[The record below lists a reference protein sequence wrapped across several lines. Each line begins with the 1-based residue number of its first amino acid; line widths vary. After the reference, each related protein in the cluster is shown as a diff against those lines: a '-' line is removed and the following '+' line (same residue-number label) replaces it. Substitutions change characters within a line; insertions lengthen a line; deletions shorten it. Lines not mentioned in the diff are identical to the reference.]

1 MKIKKPIKMPMDD
14 EIKLQIFDERD
25 YKIWKKRILLYLKC
39 KKCDGPATRE
49 RMDTQINGITGMKR
63 I

>member
-1 MKIKKPIKMPMDD
+1 MPMDD